1 MKNTKDLIFSK
12 EQHTAIIKINR
23 PPNNFFDAELIK
35 QIADLLE
42 NIDLDNSLRSVILC
56 SEGKNFCA
64 GADFS
69 KSSFKENSNTYSKL
83 YDQAIRLFKTK
94 KPIISIIQG
103 AAVGGGLGLALATDF
118 RIGSKET
125 KFSANFSKLGF
136 HQGFGITVTLP
147 KLIGKQNAKM
157 LLLTGRRIKGEE
169 AYKIGLLD
177 YLMYQKN
184 LMQKAIN
191 LAFEINSS
199 GPLGVQ
205 SIRKTLN
212 KGLYEEVET
221 ILKIEYSEQVRLKDT
236 EDFKEGIKASLER
249 REPNF
254 KNL

>member
-1 MKNTKDLIFSK
+1 MKNTKDLIFLK

-42 NIDLDNSLRSVILC
+42 NIDLANSLRSVILC

-136 HQGFGITVTLP
+136 HQGFGITITLP

-177 YLMYQKN
+177 YLMDQKN

-191 LAFEINSS
+191 LEFEINSS

>member
-64 GADFS
+64 GADIS

-177 YLMYQKN
+177 YLMDQKN

-212 KGLYEEVET
+212 KGLHEEVET

>member
-177 YLMYQKN
+177 YLMDQKN

-212 KGLYEEVET
+212 KGLHEEVET

-249 REPNF
+249 RETNF